1 MTFNE
6 YSNQIASLTDASLA
20 YIPVFY
26 PALGLAG
33 EAGEV
38 ADKIK
43 KCIRDNVEYN
53 DDDVAR
59 SIAME
64 IGDVLWNCAMLA
76 RDLGYTLDEVARMNI
91 DKLESRMI
99 RHTISGSGDNR

>member
-1 MTFNE
+1 MTFSE
-6 YSNQIASLTDASLA
+6 YSSRAASFIDPELT
-20 YIPVFY
+20 YIPVLY
-26 PALGLAG
+26 PVFGLAG

-38 ADKIK
+38 ADKVK
-43 KCIRDNVEYN
+43 KCIRDNVDYN
-53 DDDVAR
+53 DDHVSR

-76 RDLGYTLDEVARMNI
+76 ADLGFTLEEVARMNI
-91 DKLESRMI
+91 DKLESRMN

>member
-6 YSNQIASLTDASLA
+6 YCDKIASLTDAELG

-43 KCIRDNVEYN
+43 KCIRDNVDYN

-59 SIAME
+59 SIALE

-76 RDLGYTLDEVARMNI
+76 SDLGYTLDDVAQLNI
-91 DKLESRMI
+91 DKLESRMN